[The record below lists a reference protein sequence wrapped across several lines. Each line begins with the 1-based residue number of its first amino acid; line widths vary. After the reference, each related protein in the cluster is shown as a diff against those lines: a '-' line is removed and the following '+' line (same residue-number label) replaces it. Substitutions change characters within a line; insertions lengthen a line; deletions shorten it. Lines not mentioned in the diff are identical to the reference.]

1 MTSFWNT
8 FGPWIISAVGGAIGA
23 LLLLPSKLGEILF
36 KYRFDKEIEGFKA
49 DQGAKLE
56 RLREQLNHLGDR
68 GGAPTK
74 WSLRRYGKSGK
85 RSWKLMWQLTIAL
98 RISFSIPI

>member
-1 MTSFWNT
+1 VI
-8 FGPWIISAVGGAIGA
+8 PELVGGAIGA

-56 RLREQLNHLGDR
+56 RLRERLNHLGDR
-68 GGAPTK
+68 G
-74 WSLRRYGKSGK
+74 RRSNEMEFAAIREVWEKIVEAYVATHNCVANFIQYPD
-85 RSWKLMWQLTIAL
+85 LI
-98 RISFSIPI
+98 